1 MSQQPTTPAG
11 AAHGA
16 ANPLVH
22 AVDAHHADIDRH
34 VRAALIVFAS
44 LLVLTGF
51 TVAAYFLHL
60 PLRLAITLAL
70 FIATAK
76 GTLVAA
82 WFMHLISERKLIY
95 WLLVI
100 AASCFIPLLLF
111 PTFTMLG
118 RVTGR

>member
-1 MSQQPTTPAG
+1 MSHSTTPGG
-11 AAHGA
+11 AAHGTQA
-16 ANPLVH
+16 PVART
-22 AVDAHHADIDRH
+22 VDAHHADIDRH
-34 VRAALIVFAS
+34 VKAALMVFAS

-51 TVAAYFLHL
+51 TVGAYFLHL
-60 PLRLAITLAL
+60 PLHLAIALAL
-70 FIATAK
+70 VIATAK